1 VRLATVAA
9 GRRLNAS
16 APLVSALDELD
27 RFEDLRHEMA
37 ALPDDAPF
45 ATAGEGFLSSAP
57 NRSIAPGF
65 PLMRAG
71 AEAVSVAR
79 AFRPVIF
86 SSKPRPQPHG
96 LESPCHRGKKPRAVP
111 TSAARPAFGPD
122 LRHGSRVARPL
133 VLRETAARRSLG

>member
-1 VRLATVAA
+1 MRLATVAA

-86 SSKPRPQPHG
+86 F
-96 LESPCHRGKKPRAVP
+96 GKTKVPTPRAGKPVP
-111 TSAARPAFGPD
+111 PRRKIPRRTNLGRTPRIRP
-122 LRHGSRVARPL
+122 
-133 VLRETAARRSLG
+133 